1 MASGLPEWFAISPG
15 AGMADQERN
24 QEPAA
29 EHDKPQPKNANS
41 DIIPGR
47 HGKHGGSPESEGGPQ
62 DESREAEPP
71 RKANP
76 PSGR

>member
-1 MASGLPEWFAISPG
+1 
-15 AGMADQERN
+15 MADEERN
-24 QEPAA
+24 DEPATGHDRPRSNSA
-29 EHDKPQPKNANS
+29 EG

-71 RKANP
+71 RKAGDTAP
-76 PSGR
+76 GR

>member
-1 MASGLPEWFAISPG
+1 
-15 AGMADQERN
+15 MADQERRD
-24 QEPAA
+24 EPAGHDQPRSKSA
-29 EHDKPQPKNANS
+29 EE

-71 RKANP
+71 RKADDAAT
-76 PSGR
+76 GR